1 MDTLESSWTPILA
14 LLIPLLYVIFS
25 VMKKMTAKSIF
36 KYGVPIC
43 ILSGIFIEVIVQSH
57 PHVPAFMAILLTL
70 LYFLIIVIFTVF
82 IRSLYRTFTSK
93 KVNVR
98 V

>member
-1 MDTLESSWTPILA
+1 MDILDSSWTPILA
-14 LLIPLLYVIFS
+14 LLIPLLYVLFCII
-25 VMKKMTAKSIF
+25 KKMTAKSIF
-36 KYGVPIC
+36 KYGLPIC

-82 IRSLYRTFTSK
+82 IRSLYRIFTSEK
-93 KVNVR
+93 
-98 V
+98 